1 MPSVPQRS
9 ATPERDLRLDLF
21 RGLALWLI
29 FLDHIPSNIV
39 SWITIRNYGLSDA
52 SELFVF
58 ISGYTASLVYGRA
71 MQQHGFVIAAARI
84 LRRCWQIYVAH
95 LFLFVIYMAEI
106 TNAASRF
113 DEPLFAE
120 EAHVLGFLQ
129 HPDATIIQALLLKFK
144 PVNLDVLPVY
154 ILFLLVLPL
163 VLWLLRR
170 NLMLPLALSAV
181 LYALTWIFHWN
192 LPAYPEGEWY
202 FNPFA
207 WQLLFVLGAWCAA
220 GGAER
225 LEFLM
230 RSRLAAILAMSYLL
244 FGFLLAGS
252 WHWHWIARIEPNWL
266 IRLVLEHP
274 IDKTSLHIL
283 RLVHFLALALVVL
296 RLFPR
301 SWPTLPA
308 LRPAILCGQHSL
320 EIFCFGIFLS
330 FAAHFTIVEIS
341 HGIGAQILV
350 SILGIALMVG
360 LAGLITWYQAVEA
373 SERHVVAAVA
383 PANPRRERAAQP
395 VAMALFHRSRTA
407 RRLEH
412 RAARES

>member
-9 ATPERDLRLDLF
+9 ATPERDLRLDFF

-181 LYALTWIFHWN
+181 LYALTWIW
-192 LPAYPEGEWY
+192 
-202 FNPFA
+202 
-207 WQLLFVLGAWCAA
+207 
-220 GGAER
+220 
-225 LEFLM
+225 
-230 RSRLAAILAMSYLL
+230 SR
-244 FGFLLAGS
+244 
-252 WHWHWIARIEPNWL
+252 
-266 IRLVLEHP
+266 
-274 IDKTSLHIL
+274 
-283 RLVHFLALALVVL
+283 
-296 RLFPR
+296 
-301 SWPTLPA
+301 
-308 LRPAILCGQHSL
+308 
-320 EIFCFGIFLS
+320 
-330 FAAHFTIVEIS
+330 
-341 HGIGAQILV
+341 
-350 SILGIALMVG
+350 
-360 LAGLITWYQAVEA
+360 
-373 SERHVVAAVA
+373 
-383 PANPRRERAAQP
+383 
-395 VAMALFHRSRTA
+395 
-407 RRLEH
+407 
-412 RAARES
+412 